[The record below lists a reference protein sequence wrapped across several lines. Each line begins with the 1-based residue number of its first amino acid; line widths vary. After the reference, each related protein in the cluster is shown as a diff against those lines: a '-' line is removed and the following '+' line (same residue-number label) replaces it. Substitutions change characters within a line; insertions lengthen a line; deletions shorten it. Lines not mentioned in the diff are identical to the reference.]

1 MNMTGEIAVMQFV
14 NTSLLCIRALAGK
27 LKLSQW
33 RSAVLRVCL
42 RGAWLFQFSYGELW
56 VALVFALV
64 LVEELLFLV
73 SSVSDTAGREH

>member
-1 MNMTGEIAVMQFV
+1 MQFV
-14 NTSLLCIRALAGK
+14 NISFLCMCALAGK
-27 LKLSQW
+27 LKLSRW

-64 LVEELLFLV
+64 LVKELLFLI
-73 SSVSDTAGREH
+73 SSVSDIAGGEH